1 MRFLRGLAA
10 TLAIFSTTVL
20 VMPAAHADSG
30 DGTNGIP
37 TPQQFL
43 GFRVGE
49 DKKLARWE
57 KIVEYMQIVAN
68 GSDRVRFRELGKTTN
83 NNPFILLEISSA
95 ETLKN
100 LDRYKQ
106 LQRKLYYQGGT
117 PTTSE
122 RDEIFHSGKAVVLV
136 TCNVHATEIG
146 SSQMV
151 LELVHRLAT
160 EDSPLVR
167 N

>member
-1 MRFLRGLAA
+1 MRFLRGLAV
-10 TLAIFSTTVL
+10 TLAIFGASIFL
-20 VMPAAHADSG
+20 LPGAHG
-30 DGTNGIP
+30 DNANGIP

-57 KIVEYMQIVAN
+57 KIVEYKQLVAN

-106 LQRKLYYQGGT
+106 LQRKLYYQGGA

-122 RDEIFHSGKAVVLV
+122 RDEIFRSGKAV
-136 TCNVHATEIG
+136 
-146 SSQMV
+146 
-151 LELVHRLAT
+151 
-160 EDSPLVR
+160 
-167 N
+167 

>member
-1 MRFLRGLAA
+1 MVKRHVGACIRLAA
-10 TLAIFSTTVL
+10 GLLLMASSS
-20 VMPAAHADSG
+20 VMTAAPVADLPS
-30 DGTNGIP
+30 
-37 TPQQFL
+37 PQQFL

-57 KIVEYMQIVAN
+57 KIVEYMRLVAS

-106 LQRKLYYQGGT
+106 LQRKLYYQGGA

-122 RDEIFHSGKAVVLV
+122 RDEIFRSGKAV
-136 TCNVHATEIG
+136 
-146 SSQMV
+146 
-151 LELVHRLAT
+151 
-160 EDSPLVR
+160 
-167 N
+167 